1 MSNEI
6 IGHYVSVDGT
16 RIYYEECGEGVP
28 LFCIHTA
35 GACSIEY
42 YEFLPIM
49 AERGFRA
56 IAVDLPGHGKSY
68 PVNGEPFRVMHE
80 YAEFVWQIIN
90 VVCDDKPVVV
100 GCSIG
105 GNMVTDL
112 ACHHSEEMHAALA
125 LEGAAFTPTF
135 PNVNLYEHPHAC
147 PSWRDLMERAAD
159 ASLYRPISEERRQEV
174 RWMHRYAPQEI
185 ATGDLQC
192 WVNHDV
198 RDKLDQVSCPL
209 LIFKGE
215 ADYYLPEQ
223 LLDDTVA
230 GVRDGLAEKVVGKEM
245 GHYPMF
251 EQPGKLADICLDF
264 LTRHE
269 VPLEIGAAA

>member
-1 MSNEI
+1 MTEI
-6 IGHYVSVDGT
+6 TGHYADVDGT
-16 RIYYEECGEGVP
+16 RIYYEECGEGTP

-49 AERGFRA
+49 ADNGFRA

-68 PVNGEPFRVMHE
+68 PVDWEPFREMHD
-80 YAEFVWQIIN
+80 YAEFVWRIIEE
-90 VVCDDKPVVV
+90 VCEEDPVVA

-105 GNMVTDL
+105 GNMVTDM
-112 ACHHSEEMHAALA
+112 ACHHSEEMRAALA
-125 LEGAAFTPTF
+125 LEGTAYTPTF
-135 PNVNLYEHPHAC
+135 PNVNVYEHPHAC
-147 PSWRDLMERAAD
+147 PGWRDIMERAAEQ
-159 ASLYRPISEERRQEV
+159 SMYRPVSEEKVTET

-198 RDKLDQVSCPL
+198 RDKLGDISCPFL
-209 LIFKGE
+209 NFKGE
-215 ADYYLPEQ
+215 ADFYVPEERMEEAMAGI
-223 LLDDTVA
+223 DDDLGEMVI
-230 GVRDGLAEKVVGKEM
+230 GDEM

-251 EQPGKLADICLDF
+251 EDPKRLAAVCMDF
-264 LTRHE
+264 LQDKGI
-269 VPLEIGAAA
+269 VPTEKGVA

>member
-1 MSNEI
+1 MTELT
-6 IGHYVSVDGT
+6 GHYADVEGT
-16 RIYYEECGEGVP
+16 RIYYEECGEGAP

-49 AERGFRA
+49 ADNGFRA

-68 PVNGEPFRVMHE
+68 PVDWEPFREMHD
-80 YAEFVWQIIN
+80 YAEFVWKIIEE
-90 VVCDDKPVVV
+90 VCEEDPIVA

-105 GNMVTDL
+105 GNMVTDM
-112 ACHHSEEMHAALA
+112 ACHHSDEMKAALA
-125 LEGAAFTPTF
+125 LEGTAYTPTF
-135 PNVNLYEHPHAC
+135 PNVNVYEHPHAC
-147 PSWRDLMERAAD
+147 PGWRDIMERAAEQ
-159 ASLYRPISEERRQEV
+159 SMYRPVSEEKVTET

-198 RDKLDQVSCPL
+198 RDELGNISCPFL
-209 LIFKGE
+209 NFKGE
-215 ADYYLPEQ
+215 ADFYVPEERMEEAMEAI
-223 LLDDTVA
+223 DDELGEMVI
-230 GVRDGLAEKVVGKEM
+230 GEEM

-251 EQPGKLADICLDF
+251 EDPEGLASICMTF
-264 LTRHE
+264 LE
-269 VPLEIGAAA
+269 DKGVASPEKGVA